1 TTFSGSGSTRRQI
14 PVPDSLRSNVQLNQA
29 LVTFQRAALSA
40 RTIGSY
46 STGVRAWLRF
56 TALSEIPGQSTS
68 HPRISEDILIYFVT
82 HCATN
87 LHLKYTTIKVYLAG
101 IRNYYILGGYPNPLL
116 TLQGQSPLRLNYV
129 LRGILRLQGNE
140 TRPRLPITVDILQRL
155 CNLLRQGV
163 FGPYF
168 DLMLE
173 SVFLLAFYGFLRCSE
188 FTCPTS
194 TFNMQ
199 YNLCLADISVP
210 DHAAHI
216 TIHIKASKTDQFRKG
231 FDLRLFPTG
240 TPFCP
245 VTMLQQFLSVRHKM
259 FPLATEPLFLLPER
273 TPLNRRI
280 FTESLRIL
288 LARIGLQPHLFA
300 GHSFRIG
307 AATTAASAHVPDHLI
322 QTLGRWSSNCYRT
335 YIRTP
340 ESLLQHAFQKMATS

>member
-1 TTFSGSGSTRRQI
+1 YNVFGKWLHSQTI

-116 TLQGQSPLRLNYV
+116 TLQGQSPLR
-129 LRGILRLQGNE
+129 RGILCLQGNE

-168 DLMLE
+168 
-173 SVFLLAFYGFLRCSE
+173 G
-188 FTCPTS
+188 
-194 TFNMQ
+194 
-199 YNLCLADISVP
+199 
-210 DHAAHI
+210 
-216 TIHIKASKTDQFRKG
+216 
-231 FDLRLFPTG
+231 LRLFPTG

-245 VTMLQQFLSVRHKM
+245 VTTLQQFLSVRHKM
-259 FPLATEPLFLLPER
+259 FPLATEPLFLLPEL

-307 AATTAASAHVPDHLI
+307 AATTAASAHIPDHLI
-322 QTLGRWSSNCYRT
+322 QTFGRWSSNCYRT
-335 YIRTP
+335 YTRTP
-340 ESLLQHAFQKMATS
+340 ESLLQHAFHKMATL